1 MVTAATL
8 THMGMTDIYDA
19 MPHYH
24 SYFKRHAANADE
36 TAFRLAL
43 GQQLESLGQRLL
55 DGAETRPHLLSR
67 EQHEIIDLMTDDM
80 STILKVLSRTGV
92 IHMADEPDVSIP
104 YLKALDRQL
113 LMLLEHMWKRTSSI
127 FDSDTDAFKTTAGD
141 MAACL
146 AHFLQ
151 VTEERNSQLG
161 LGWES
166 EFGEIEVD
174 LGHRE
179 EDF

>member
-24 SYFKRHAANADE
+24 SYYKRHAANADE
-36 TAFRLAL
+36 TTYRLAL
-43 GQQLESLGQRLL
+43 GLQLEGMGQRLL

-67 EQHEIIDLMTDDM
+67 DQHEIIDLMTDDM
-80 STILKVLSRTGV
+80 TTILKVLNRTGV
-92 IHMADEPDVSIP
+92 IHLADEPEVSIP

-113 LMLLEHMWKRTSSI
+113 LMLLEHMWKRTSTM
-127 FDSDTDAFKTTAGD
+127 FDADADAFKIAAGD
-141 MAACL
+141 IAACL
-146 AHFLQ
+146 AHFLE

-166 EFGEIEVD
+166 EFNELDVD
-174 LGHRE
+174 LDHRE